1 MVATMG
7 TDADTG
13 TMSRDHQLAVDRNAG
28 TLTQI
33 SLNKDGVLVA
43 RKAQPTTSQDKQP
56 DFVALAVSAMR
67 EYSDEHDRQKVRS
80 TTETPAATVAPTE
93 AHLSAFKGLQ
103 QIAAKF
109 HVFA

>member
-1 MVATMG
+1 MA
-7 TDADTG
+7 
-13 TMSRDHQLAVDRNAG
+13 N
-28 TLTQI
+28 
-33 SLNKDGVLVA
+33 
-43 RKAQPTTSQDKQP
+43 KAQPAASQDKQP

-80 TTETPAATVAPTE
+80 TTKTAAGTVAPTE
-93 AHLSAFKGLQ
+93 THWSAFKGLQ